1 MTLSLRMKHNR
12 NVSGFQ
18 TNIVLPEGF
27 SIDKVERGEG
37 LTDRYAFSGS
47 AKADGSYFVLCYSDS
62 NTPMPAGDIEVAKLT
77 VNIPES
83 AAEGEHTVEIKNA
96 ELSYGTEYTIADVLG
111 SKFIVRGKIPGDANG
126 DGSVSVADISSIAA
140 YLVDDVT
147 EGFNL
152 KAADANGDGRISVVD
167 ITTIA
172 EQLFNDATE
181 SRTLYIESVNE

>member
-1 MTLSLRMKHNR
+1 MKHNR
-12 NVSGFQ
+12 TVSGFQ
-18 TNIVLPEGF
+18 ANIVLPEGF
-27 SIDKVERGEG
+27 TVDKVERGAG
-37 LTDRYAFSGS
+37 LSDQYTFSNS
-47 AKADGSYFVLCYSDS
+47 NKADGSHFVLCYSSD
-62 NTPMPAGDIEVAKLT
+62 NTPIPAGDIEVAKLT
-77 VNIPES
+77 VTVPES
-83 AAEGEHTVEIKNA
+83 AAEGEHNVEIKNA
-96 ELSYGTEYTIADVLG
+96 ELSYGTEYTIADALG
-111 SKFIVRGKIPGDANG
+111 CKFVVRGQIPGDANG

-181 SRTLYIESVNE
+181 ARTLYIESVNE